1 VPTPLLPSA
10 NDSEENEH
18 PIVVEA
24 SLGKYVAVFDPLD
37 GSSNIDANVS
47 IGACARICR
56 PTTTPSDDVA
66 HSVAV

>member
-1 VPTPLLPSA
+1 LGVSRTTR
-10 NDSEENEH
+10 SEENEH

-47 IGACARICR
+47 IGAHRLLA
-56 PTTTPSDDVA
+56 TPRGPSR
-66 HSVAV
+66 